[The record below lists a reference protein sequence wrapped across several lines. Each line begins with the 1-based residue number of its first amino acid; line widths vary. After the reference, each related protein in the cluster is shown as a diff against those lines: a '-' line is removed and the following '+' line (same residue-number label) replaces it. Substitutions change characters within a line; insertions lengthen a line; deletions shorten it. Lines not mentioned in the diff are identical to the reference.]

1 MPSTDICNIII
12 YSFKTSLTYTLKLSI
27 IVLVSMFI
35 MNYIINTGI
44 MKRVSEIIL
53 PITKHLNINALSMSS
68 ILTCLFSPTVGYSI
82 LAEGLKNNK
91 LSEKEVIGTS
101 LANSFPSV
109 ISHTFTFFVPIVIP
123 ILGLTGLL
131 FLFIRLG
138 VAFTKTII
146 GIVYLN
152 IISKN
157 NNHNYN
163 NDNNNSE
170 DLQINN
176 MNTNKNL
183 KSSLYST
190 LKFSKRLIPIMF
202 ITMFLVMFL
211 SNMGVFDHLNNIITP
226 ITNILNLNPNVGL
239 IALTEVINVQGAII
253 MAGGLLNENILN
265 SKEVLIGLVIG
276 NVITLSSRYAK
287 HSLPLHVSLFG
298 VKLGTKIVMIN
309 SIITLLLDILIIGVI
324 LLL

>member
-1 MPSTDICNIII
+1 MPSTDIYNIIL

-53 PITKHLNINALSMSS
+53 PITKHLNINTLSMSS

-91 LSEKEVIGTS
+91 LSEKEVIATS

-138 VAFTKTII
+138 VAFAKTII
-146 GIVYLN
+146 GMVYLN
-152 IISKN
+152 IISKS
-157 NNHNYN
+157 NNH
-163 NDNNNSE
+163 NNNSE

-183 KSSLYST
+183 KNSLYST

-211 SNMGVFDHLNNIITP
+211 SNMGVFNHLNNIITP

>member
-1 MPSTDICNIII
+1 MEIPMPSTDIYNIII

-27 IVLVSMFI
+27 IVLLSMFI

-91 LSEKEVIGTS
+91 LSEKEVIATS

-146 GIVYLN
+146 
-152 IISKN
+152 
-157 NNHNYN
+157 
-163 NDNNNSE
+163 
-170 DLQINN
+170 
-176 MNTNKNL
+176 
-183 KSSLYST
+183 
-190 LKFSKRLIPIMF
+190 
-202 ITMFLVMFL
+202 
-211 SNMGVFDHLNNIITP
+211 
-226 ITNILNLNPNVGL
+226 
-239 IALTEVINVQGAII
+239 
-253 MAGGLLNENILN
+253 
-265 SKEVLIGLVIG
+265 
-276 NVITLSSRYAK
+276 
-287 HSLPLHVSLFG
+287 
-298 VKLGTKIVMIN
+298 
-309 SIITLLLDILIIGVI
+309 
-324 LLL
+324 